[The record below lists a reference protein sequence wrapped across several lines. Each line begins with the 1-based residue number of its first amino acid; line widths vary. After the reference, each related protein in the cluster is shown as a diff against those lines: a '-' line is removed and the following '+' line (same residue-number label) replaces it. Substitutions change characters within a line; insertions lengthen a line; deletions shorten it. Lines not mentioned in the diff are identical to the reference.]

1 MQETDKGKRKTV
13 IVGEVVRDG
22 KPLDFSFKN
31 IRNISD
37 IITMEPRSGERLPIL
52 HEEPIE
58 EKKEISQHL
67 LPSPRHEAPRVG
79 ENEEMEEE
87 IPKQTKQAEPFKP
100 PQPPAIQ
107 KILAEHTTSKAA
119 ANSHH
124 GHADEHTSAIVKK
137 KKVKNMTTS
146 LVLSYNIIPDLTG
159 LIDIITKVMKNPL
172 SLKWIDLSYNHLTTI
187 SKELCE
193 LPQLMSLY
201 LHSNYI
207 SDMKELLNLQDT
219 TIKSLTLYGNSI
231 DQLPG
236 YRLYTITLLPQLKRL
251 DSVLIT
257 KLEIDNSIGFSHKIN
272 KRRLPKVENPPVP
285 VVPKDPNAEEEE
297 QKENA

>member
-22 KPLDFSFKN
+22 KPLDFSFKS

-37 IITMEPRSGERLPIL
+37 IITMEPRSGERLPIQV
-52 HEEPIE
+52 EEPIE

-79 ENEEMEEE
+79 ENEELEEE
-87 IPKQTKQAEPFKP
+87 IPKQTKQAEPFKA
-100 PQPPAIQ
+100 PQAPAIQ
-107 KILAEHTTSKAA
+107 KILADHTTSKAA

-124 GHADEHTSAIVKK
+124 GHADEHASAIVKK
-137 KKVKNMTTS
+137 TRVKNMTTS
-146 LVLSYNIIPDLTG
+146 LVLSYNTIPDLTG
-159 LIDIITKVMKNPL
+159 FVDIISKVMKVPM

-187 SKELCE
+187 PKELSL

-201 LHSNYI
+201 LHSNYL
-207 SDMKELLNLQDT
+207 SDLKELLNIQDSN
-219 TIKSLTLYGNSI
+219 IKSLTLYGNSI

-251 DSVLIT
+251 DSVLVT
-257 KLEIDNSIGFSHKIN
+257 KLEKDNANVFSQKIN
-272 KRRLPKVENPPVP
+272 LRRLPKVENPPVP
-285 VVPKDPNAEEEE
+285 IVPKDPNAEEEE
-297 QKENA
+297 QKENS